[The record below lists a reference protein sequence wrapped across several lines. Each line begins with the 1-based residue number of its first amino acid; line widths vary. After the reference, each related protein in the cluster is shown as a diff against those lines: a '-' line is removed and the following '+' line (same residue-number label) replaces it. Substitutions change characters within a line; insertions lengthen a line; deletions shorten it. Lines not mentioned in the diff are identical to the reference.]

1 MLVLAFP
8 RASGKWGGVAVSAVI
23 PFPGGASPPHDKT
36 VGSVPIVAL
45 VLERYT
51 ENVLFNLID
60 VTL

>member
-1 MLVLAFP
+1 MEN
-8 RASGKWGGVAVSAVI
+8 GGGVAVSAVI